1 MSPHPA
7 APGRRALRATLAATV
22 AVLCSTLAPGAFAAD
37 TLTLDQALKLA
48 RTRSQALVAQDSVVS
63 AARDMAVAARRL
75 PDPVLTFGVNNLPV
89 NGPDQWSLTNDFMT
103 MRSIGVMQEFT
114 RGGKRTAR
122 AARFEREA
130 DSAIAAKELAA
141 AGIERDTA
149 LAWFDRRSSESI
161 GALLA
166 RQRDESRLEID
177 AAEAAYRGG
186 RGSQVDVLAAR
197 SAVALIDDRIAQ
209 NERQVRTAKTM
220 LSRWVGPAAA
230 DPLGAA
236 PTLTLRAPDD
246 ADLDSALG
254 HHPAVTVLSAQ
265 EAMATADAEVARASR
280 DQDWSVALMY
290 NQRGPNYSNM
300 ISINVSVP
308 LPWDQANRQD
318 REVSAKLALADQAR
332 AQREEFVR
340 AHVAEVRAMWEEWQ
354 GNRERLVRYDAA
366 ILPLAAERTRAALTA
381 YRSGSGMLAAV
392 LEARRNEIEMRI
404 ERVKLETETAR
415 VWAQLTFMTPSDA
428 PSHTKNP

>member
-1 MSPHPA
+1 
-7 APGRRALRATLAATV
+7 
-22 AVLCSTLAPGAFAAD
+22 
-37 TLTLDQALKLA
+37 
-48 RTRSQALVAQDSVVS
+48 
-63 AARDMAVAARRL
+63 
-75 PDPVLTFGVNNLPV
+75 
-89 NGPDQWSLTNDFMT
+89 
-103 MRSIGVMQEFT
+103 
-114 RGGKRTAR
+114 
-122 AARFEREA
+122 
-130 DSAIAAKELAA
+130 
-141 AGIERDTA
+141 
-149 LAWFDRRSSESI
+149 
-161 GALLA
+161 
-166 RQRDESRLEID
+166 
-177 AAEAAYRGG
+177 
-186 RGSQVDVLAAR
+186 
-197 SAVALIDDRIAQ
+197 
-209 NERQVRTAKTM
+209 
-220 LSRWVGPAAA
+220 
-230 DPLGAA
+230 
-236 PTLTLRAPDD
+236 
-246 ADLDSALG
+246 
-254 HHPAVTVLSAQ
+254 
-265 EAMATADAEVARASR
+265 
-280 DQDWSVALMY
+280 
-290 NQRGPNYSNM
+290 M